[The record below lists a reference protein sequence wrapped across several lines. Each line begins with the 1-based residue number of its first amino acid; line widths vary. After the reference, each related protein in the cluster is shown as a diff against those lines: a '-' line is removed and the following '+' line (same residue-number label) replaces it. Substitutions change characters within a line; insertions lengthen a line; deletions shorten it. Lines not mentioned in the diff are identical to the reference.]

1 MNCNY
6 SVNFTFFISTLVSAH
21 EGGRTEHAVLTRY
34 HGRDCTQREH
44 ERVHEHK
51 RTWLYPSDPNDA
63 SLRFLSTGGR
73 WWIGGRMC
81 QCQHICHGHAF
92 AVLVVQ
98 RRCARRHA
106 SCRYSQTSM
115 DCSKEL
121 QNCKNGSKI
130 ALKASQAA
138 GGTRIRD
145 EAPVYTLC

>member
-1 MNCNY
+1 MN
-6 SVNFTFFISTLVSAH
+6 LVSAH

-73 WWIGGRMC
+73 CGRMC
-81 QCQHICHGHAF
+81 QCQHAQHICHGHAF
-92 AVLVVQ
+92 AVLVVL
-98 RRCARRHA
+98 RRCARRHTCL
-106 SCRYSQTSM
+106 SRYSQTSM

-121 QNCKNGSKI
+121 QKLQKWLEYCSEGVSGGRWHPNQRRG
-130 ALKASQAA
+130 ASVHVVLTPYHSSQ
-138 GGTRIRD
+138 
-145 EAPVYTLC
+145 